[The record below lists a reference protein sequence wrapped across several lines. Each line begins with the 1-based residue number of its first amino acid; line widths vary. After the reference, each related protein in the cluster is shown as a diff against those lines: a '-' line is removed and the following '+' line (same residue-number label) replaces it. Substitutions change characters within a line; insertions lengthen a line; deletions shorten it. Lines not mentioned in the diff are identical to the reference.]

1 MNDNQE
7 LSEVEEEAHYYSV
20 LTDMVELMSQHGSKQ
35 VMMDLLELAM
45 QYETAS
51 TSINQLLLF
60 ILKQQWFFIQS

>member
-7 LSEVEEEAHYYSV
+7 LSEVEEQAHYYSV